1 MLLVST
7 IVSAVATL
15 TMTFYFALKRRR
27 FGEVSGIFSHNN
39 QQQFSKKKLN
49 SDFEFLER
57 GRFKEYIA
65 AVWVTDGADRCIL
78 GYLPD
83 KYMGFADVLEGRLA
97 QVVDIFFLSGCTIKK
112 HYSDAHSGVCLAAI
126 IDRSVPGEL
135 GMNVL
140 VWSKVTVIIVKT
152 KIEIEIE
159 KSKTINTLG

>member
-1 MLLVST
+1 MAYSHTT
-7 IVSAVATL
+7 I
-15 TMTFYFALKRRR
+15 
-27 FGEVSGIFSHNN
+27 NN
-39 QQQFSKKKLN
+39 NFRKKKLN

-112 HYSDAHSGVCLAAI
+112 EYSDAHSGVCLAAI
-126 IDRSVPGEL
+126 VDRSVPGDAALNECL
-135 GMNVL
+135 SL
-140 VWSKVTVIIVKT
+140 VDSDS
-152 KIEIEIE
+152 EHSE
-159 KSKTINTLG
+159 N